1 MHQITIFF
9 LSGWI
14 GLLLT
19 LAQPAFA
26 LEKVVL
32 QLKWN
37 HAYQFAGYYAAKE
50 LGFYQAA
57 GLDVEIKPLQPGDDV
72 LQEVVL
78 GAAQFGTGASS
89 LLIARQDG
97 APVMALAVI
106 FQHSPY
112 VVISKK
118 SPELRS
124 IHALDGR
131 PILLRRLSDELLV
144 YLKRE
149 KVDLKNVI
157 FSAPGMD
164 TVEQLI
170 SGKVD
175 AISGYLSNEPYRL
188 ALAKFPF
195 DIYSPR
201 SVGIDVYGDNLFT
214 TSAQIEKY
222 PERTERFRQASLQ
235 GWEYVLS
242 HPDEAVGLVQKYAP
256 AESASKII
264 FERDQLAPMIRA
276 DLVPVGFMNEA
287 RWRHTVRIYQEAG
300 GLSSEF
306 SLQGFIYDANPKKDL
321 THLYI
326 AFLLTLIALL
336 LVATVV
342 YYVWRLNRRLSFS
355 LSQVQH
361 LAHHD
366 TLTGLP
372 NRALFFDRLQR
383 AILKARR
390 EKAIVA
396 LLFIDIDRFKS
407 INDQFGHAAGD
418 EVLKAC
424 CNRMMASIR
433 VSDSLGRI
441 GGDEFV
447 VLLEDLKS
455 PQVAMEIAKKFQ
467 SSISQGVSVGGELIM
482 TTASIGIA
490 IYPTD
495 SVDEEGLFKRADSAM
510 YKSKQSG
517 RNAIYYYSDLGA

>member
-1 MHQITIFF
+1 
-9 LSGWI
+9 
-14 GLLLT
+14 
-19 LAQPAFA
+19 
-26 LEKVVL
+26 
-32 QLKWN
+32 
-37 HAYQFAGYYAAKE
+37 
-50 LGFYQAA
+50 
-57 GLDVEIKPLQPGDDV
+57 
-72 LQEVVL
+72 
-78 GAAQFGTGASS
+78 
-89 LLIARQDG
+89 
-97 APVMALAVI
+97 
-106 FQHSPY
+106 
-112 VVISKK
+112 
-118 SPELRS
+118 
-124 IHALDGR
+124 
-131 PILLRRLSDELLV
+131 
-144 YLKRE
+144 
-149 KVDLKNVI
+149 
-157 FSAPGMD
+157 
-164 TVEQLI
+164 
-170 SGKVD
+170 
-175 AISGYLSNEPYRL
+175 
-188 ALAKFPF
+188 
-195 DIYSPR
+195 
-201 SVGIDVYGDNLFT
+201 
-214 TSAQIEKY
+214 
-222 PERTERFRQASLQ
+222 
-235 GWEYVLS
+235 
-242 HPDEAVGLVQKYAP
+242 
-256 AESASKII
+256 
-264 FERDQLAPMIRA
+264 
-276 DLVPVGFMNEA
+276 MNEA
-287 RWRHTVRIYQEAG
+287 RWQHTVGIYKEAG
-300 GLSSEF
+300 GLRPDF

-321 THLYI
+321 SRLYI

-342 YYVWRLNRRLSFS
+342 YYIWRLNRRLRLS
-355 LSQVQH
+355 LSQVQY

-372 NRALFFDRLQR
+372 NRALFFDRMQR